1 MDENEQELDKFK
13 TVSFNHDSSEKFKK
27 NQMLESKDCDM
38 SNNIFNPYLG
48 NIGSSDDDYD
58 EEQDKK
64 SKASNQN

>member
-1 MDENEQELDKFK
+1 
-13 TVSFNHDSSEKFKK
+13 
-27 NQMLESKDCDM
+27 MLESKDCDM